1 MTRTAERPQAFA
13 YAPVTPPGRLPPLW
27 AMPLILIG
35 LIAGGALLMWGV
47 TLVVGTWADLT
58 GRHVDLI
65 AAQSWPAQLLVS
77 VLFLG
82 SLGGLTLFWVRRFE
96 HRPLSTAGLA
106 WPRAA
111 DLAPWLA
118 GAVFAAG
125 VGLWLAGGAPSTPV
139 TGPGGLGAVFAAI
152 ALLIVTAAIVLAF
165 GAVEELVLR
174 GWALSVLSPK
184 LGVGWALGIT
194 SVLFGMAHVP
204 PSDWA
209 EPARLIGFAGFTAM
223 GVAFGAVALA
233 RRSLWSSIALHGGY
247 NFAFAALAAVQAG
260 FNPAEMVQGAMG
272 GGSGFGDLTTA
283 LTLAVAQ
290 LVMAVAAVLWW
301 RFRPTP
307 PASPE
312 SVF

>member
-1 MTRTAERPQAFA
+1 MP
-13 YAPVTPPGRLPPLW
+13 PVW
-27 AMPLILIG
+27 ALPLILIG
-35 LIAGGALLMWGV
+35 LLAASALLMWGI
-47 TLVVGTWADLT
+47 TLAVGAWAELT
-58 GRHVDLI
+58 GRSVDLV
-65 AAQSWPAQLLVS
+65 AARSWPAQLLVS

-82 SLGGLTLFWVRRFE
+82 GLGGFTLLWVLRFE
-96 HRPLSTAGLA
+96 HRGLATAGLA
-106 WPRAA
+106 RPRPA

-118 GAVFAAG
+118 GAAFASI

-139 TGPGGLGAVFAAI
+139 AGPGGIGAILAAI
-152 ALLIVTAAIVLAF
+152 ALLAVTAVIVLAF

-174 GWALSVLSPK
+174 GWALSALAPR

-204 PSDWA
+204 PSDWG
-209 EPARLIGFAGFTAM
+209 EPARLVGFAGFAAM

-247 NFAFAALAAVQAG
+247 NFAFAALAAAAAG

-272 GGSGFGDLTTA
+272 GGSGFSDLQTA

-290 LVMAVAAVLWW
+290 LLMAAAAVAWW
-301 RFRPTP
+301 RWRLTR
-307 PASPE
+307 PASPAPA
-312 SVF
+312 S